1 MPMCGTQITFRRA
14 SKHGIA
20 WKSVEDYIG
29 VMSRTLSIAE
39 KLTRNAEKL
48 QQAYAGLAKA
58 LGVGD
63 AIGRERAQAKIAEY
77 NAEYESLAEQ
87 LRFAELE
94 AREIAA
100 PRGRKPAKPLR
111 ELALDALDDLGVPA
125 PPALIADLT
134 AALTG
139 IRPSPSRFASLR
151 RDEEN
156 AARRNVAARPAWI
169 VPAIN
174 AAELTA
180 IPRLLCSSAWSLE
193 RRIVGSRS
201 MRTDHLRIA
210 ESLARRLKQ
219 LREAGAPESK
229 NIERLLFPIARA
241 IPGATETG
249 VLVDTDKVT
258 EAARAELSV
267 LEEADRAER
276 GEACAR
282 FATSSP
288 HVRLW
293 GRPVL
298 IDTAAAARAI
308 K

>member
-1 MPMCGTQITFRRA
+1 MFGVRKCFEGQ
-14 SKHGIA
+14 KHGIA
-20 WKSVEDYIG
+20 WKSVEEYIAS
-29 VMSRTLSIAE
+29 MSRTIPIAE
-39 KLTRNAEKL
+39 KLARNAERL
-48 QQAYAGLAKA
+48 QLAYAGLAKA
-58 LGVGD
+58 LGSDD
-63 AIGRERAQAKIAEY
+63 ASGRERAQAKISEL

-94 AREIAA
+94 ARDIAA
-100 PRGRKPAKPLR
+100 PRGRKPSKPLR

-134 AALTG
+134 EALTG

-156 AARRNVAARPAWI
+156 AARRNIAAKPAWI

-180 IPRLLCSSAWSLE
+180 IPRLLCSSAWSLD

-210 ESLARRLKQ
+210 ENLARRLKQ
-219 LREAGAPESK
+219 LREAGASESR
-229 NIERLLFPIARA
+229 NIDRLLFPIARA
-241 IPGATETG
+241 IPGATEAG
-249 VLVDTDKVT
+249 KLVDPDRITD
-258 EAARAELSV
+258 AARAELTV
-267 LEEADRAER
+267 LEDADRAER
-276 GEACAR
+276 GEACGRLAN
-282 FATSSP
+282 ASP
-288 HVRLW
+288 QVRLW
-293 GRPVL
+293 GRPAL

>member
-1 MPMCGTQITFRRA
+1 VEA
-14 SKHGIA
+14 YIA
-20 WKSVEDYIG
+20 F
-29 VMSRTLSIAE
+29 MSRTLSIAE
-39 KLTRNAEKL
+39 KLTRNAERL
-48 QQAYAGLAKA
+48 QQAYAGLAKS

-63 AIGRERAQAKIAEY
+63 TVGRERAQSRIAEL

-125 PPALIADLT
+125 SPALIADLT
-134 AALTG
+134 VALTG

-156 AARRNVAARPAWI
+156 AARRNIAARPAWI

-180 IPRLLCSSAWSLE
+180 IPRLLSSSAWSLE
-193 RRIVGSRS
+193 RRIIGSRS

-219 LREAGAPESK
+219 LREAGAPEAK
-229 NIERLLFPIARA
+229 NVERLLFPIARA

-249 VLVDTDKVT
+249 QPIDTDRLT

-267 LEEADRAER
+267 LEDADRAER

-282 FATSSP
+282 FTTASQQ
-288 HVRLW
+288 VRLW
-293 GRPVL
+293 GRPML
-298 IDTAAAARAI
+298 IDTAAASRAI

>member
-1 MPMCGTQITFRRA
+1 MC
-14 SKHGIA
+14 
-20 WKSVEDYIG
+20 
-29 VMSRTLSIAE
+29 VMARTMSIAD
-39 KLTRNAEKL
+39 KLTRNAERL
-48 QQAYAGLAKA
+48 QQSYAGLARA
-58 LGVGD
+58 LGAGD
-63 AIGRERAQAKIAEY
+63 GAGRERAQAKIAEL
-77 NAEYESLAEQ
+77 NADYESLVEQ

-134 AALTG
+134 KALTG

-156 AARRNVAARPAWI
+156 AARRNIAARPAWI

-249 VLVDTDKVT
+249 KLVDPDKVT
-258 EAARAELSV
+258 EAARAELAA
-267 LEEADRAER
+267 LDEADRAER

-282 FATSSP
+282 LANARP
-288 HVRLW
+288 QERLW
-293 GRPVL
+293 GRPFL
-298 IDTAAAARAI
+298 IDTVAAARAI
-308 K
+308 E

>member
-1 MPMCGTQITFRRA
+1 MCN
-14 SKHGIA
+14 SKNLLFAKRGIA
-20 WKSVEDYIG
+20 WKSVETYI
-29 VMSRTLSIAE
+29 VSMSRPTPLAE
-39 KLTRNAEKL
+39 KLARTAEKL

-58 LGVGD
+58 LASGD
-63 AIGRERAQAKIAEY
+63 AAARDRAQARISELNSEY
-77 NAEYESLAEQ
+77 ASLAEQ

-94 AREIAA
+94 ARELAT

-111 ELALDALDDLGVPA
+111 ELALDALDDLGAPA

-134 AALTG
+134 EALTG

-156 AARRNVAARPAWI
+156 AARRNIAARPAWI

-180 IPRLLCSSAWSLE
+180 IPRLLCSSAWSLD
-193 RRIVGSRS
+193 RRVVGSRS

-210 ESLARRLKQ
+210 ESLSRRLKQ

-229 NIERLLFPIARA
+229 NIDRLLFPIARA

-249 VLVDTDKVT
+249 KLVDPDKVT
-258 EAARAELSV
+258 EAARAELAA
-267 LEEADRAER
+267 LDDADRAER
-276 GEACAR
+276 GEA
-282 FATSSP
+282 SSRLANASS

-293 GRPVL
+293 GRPAI

>member
-1 MPMCGTQITFRRA
+1 
-14 SKHGIA
+14 
-20 WKSVEDYIG
+20 
-29 VMSRTLSIAE
+29 MSRTVPIAE
-39 KLTRNAEKL
+39 KLTRNAERL
-48 QQAYAGLAKA
+48 QQAYAALAKA
-58 LGVGD
+58 LGAGD
-63 AIGRERAQAKIAEY
+63 ASGRERAQAKISEL

-100 PRGRKPAKPLR
+100 PRARKPAKPLR

-134 AALTG
+134 EALTG
-139 IRPSPSRFASLR
+139 MRPSPSRFASLR

-156 AARRNVAARPAWI
+156 AARRNIAARPAWI

-180 IPRLLCSSAWSLE
+180 IPRLLCSSAWSLD

-219 LREAGAPESK
+219 LREAGASESR
-229 NIERLLFPIARA
+229 NIDRLLFPIARA

-249 VLVDTDKVT
+249 KLVDPDRIT
-258 EAARAELSV
+258 EAARAELAV
-267 LEEADRAER
+267 LDDADRAER

-282 FATSSP
+282 LASSSP
-288 HVRLW
+288 QVRLW
-293 GRPVL
+293 GRPAL

>member
-1 MPMCGTQITFRRA
+1 MEFYMT
-14 SKHGIA
+14 
-20 WKSVEDYIG
+20 D
-29 VMSRTLSIAE
+29 MSRTMPIAE
-39 KLTRNAEKL
+39 KLARNAERL
-48 QQAYAGLAKA
+48 QQAYANLAKA
-58 LGVGD
+58 LNSGD
-63 AIGRERAQAKIAEY
+63 AAGRDRAQAKISEF

-94 AREIAA
+94 ARELAA

-125 PPALIADLT
+125 APALIADLT
-134 AALTG
+134 EALTG
-139 IRPSPSRFASLR
+139 VRPSPSRFASLR
-151 RDEEN
+151 RDEES
-156 AARRNVAARPAWI
+156 AARRNIAAKPAWI

-180 IPRLLCSSAWSLE
+180 IPRLLCSSAWSLD

-229 NIERLLFPIARA
+229 NVDRLLFPIARA

-249 VLVDTDKVT
+249 KLVDPDKVT
-258 EAARAELSV
+258 DAARAELAA
-267 LEEADRAER
+267 LDQADQAER

-282 FATSSP
+282 LANASS

-293 GRPVL
+293 GRPAI
-298 IDTAAAARAI
+298 IDTAATARAI